1 MWICK
6 TSKLCFGDKGMSFET
21 KKGETEKTIILG
33 WRWVVDL
40 LAYIY
45 DALCDGLLSLLNR
58 HSSSEPL
65 HSAEVC
71 EHNISDIVQGETY
84 YGAEEHQYNT
94 YWYCEE
100 CGEEMISE
108 PYEE

>member
-1 MWICK
+1 
-6 TSKLCFGDKGMSFET
+6 MSFET
-21 KKGETEKTIILG
+21 KKGETEKTLILG

-45 DALCDGLLSLLNR
+45 DALCDGLLSLLNH

-65 HSAEVC
+65 HSAKVC
-71 EHNISDIVQGETY
+71 EHKAEDIVQGEVY
-84 YGAEEHQYNT
+84 YGLGESQYTT

-108 PYEE
+108 PSEG

>member
-1 MWICK
+1 
-6 TSKLCFGDKGMSFET
+6 MSSES

-33 WRWVVDL
+33 WRLVVDL

-45 DALCDGLLSLLNR
+45 YALCDSVISIMKL
-58 HSSSEPL
+58 HSSSKL
-65 HSAEVC
+65 SHSAEIC

-84 YGAEEHQYNT
+84 YGAEEHQYTT

-108 PYEE
+108 PHEV

>member
-6 TSKLCFGDKGMSFET
+6 TSKFCFGDKGMSSES

-33 WRWVVDL
+33 WRLVVDL

-45 DALCDGLLSLLNR
+45 YALCDGVISIMKL
-58 HSSSEPL
+58 HSSSKL
-65 HSAEVC
+65 SHSAEICDHKV
-71 EHNISDIVQGETY
+71 EDIVQAESY
-84 YGAEEHQYNT
+84 YGPEDNQYTT

-100 CGEEMISE
+100 CGEEMPSE
-108 PYEE
+108 E

>member
-6 TSKLCFGDKGMSFET
+6 TSKFCFGVKSMSSET
-21 KKGETEKTIILG
+21 NKGETKKTIILG
-33 WRWVVDL
+33 WRFVLGL

-45 DALCDGLLSLLNR
+45 YALCDSVISIMKL
-58 HSSSEPL
+58 HSSSKL
-65 HSAEVC
+65 SHSAEIC

-84 YGAEEHQYNT
+84 YGAEEHQYTT

-108 PYEE
+108 PHEV